1 MNHHVNKYPHLL
13 EPLDLGITTLKNRVM
28 MGSMHTMLEEM
39 DDLTPLAEFYAAR
52 VRGGVGLI
60 VTGGMAV
67 NDISFAGWHGAKGV
81 YREKDAERHHVVT
94 NKVHSEGGKILL
106 QLLHLGRDAFSPDA
120 ISASPVKSPLRP
132 FTPREISHEEILEQI
147 DAYAHSAYMSK
158 KVGYDGVEIMGSEGY
173 FLHQFLVERTN
184 RRDDQWG
191 GNHKNRMRISLE
203 TVKAVREKAGDDFI
217 IMYRFPIIDL
227 VEMGSTFDEALE
239 FALELEKLGVNIL
252 NGGIGWHESRVPT
265 THTVV
270 PRAAFTWVTEKF
282 RKHLKTP
289 IVTSNRIN
297 TPKVA
302 EQVLADGHADIISLA
317 RPMLADPDFVKKAI
331 EGREDEIN
339 VCIGCNQACL
349 EHTMSMPPKLVSCL
363 VNPLA
368 CHELE
373 IKLEKTTL
381 PKNIAVIGAGPSG
394 MAFSVYASGRG
405 HTVTL
410 YDGADDMGGQLNLAK
425 MVPGKEE
432 FYETLRYYKR
442 MIEKNGVNLVLN
454 TMVTPSMLN
463 QENYDEIIIATGVSP
478 RIPDIKGINHEKV
491 RSYIDVLTG
500 ANVGKKVAI
509 IGAGGIGFDVAEY
522 LSHQGK
528 SNSLN
533 IPSFMKAWG
542 VDMTLKARSAIEGIK
557 AEFAPSA
564 REIYL
569 LQRKNTKLGKTLPK
583 TAGWIHRLELRKK
596 KINMIPGCD
605 YQKIDNE
612 GLHIIVNNEKKI
624 LDVDHIVIC
633 SGQEPERSLMKQL
646 KCEKVHLIGGAD
658 VATELDAKRAIDQA
672 CRLADKI

>member
-1 MNHHVNKYPHLL
+1 MSQKENNYPHLL
-13 EPLDLGITTLKNRVM
+13 APLDLGITTLKNRVM

-39 DDLTPLAEFYAAR
+39 DDLTPLADFYAAR

-81 YREKDAERHHVVT
+81 YREKDAERHNVVT
-94 NKVHSEGGKILL
+94 KSVHREGGKILL
-106 QLLHLGRDAFSPDA
+106 QLLHLGRDAFSPEA
-120 ISASPVKSPLRP
+120 ISASPVKSPLRS
-132 FTPREISHEEILEQI
+132 FTPRELSHDSILEQI
-147 DAYAHSAYMSK
+147 EAYAHSALMAK

-173 FLHQFLVERTN
+173 FLHQFLIERTN
-184 RRDDQWG
+184 RRTDQWG
-191 GNHKNRMRISLE
+191 GSHENRMRISLE
-203 TVKAVREKAGDDFI
+203 TVKAVREKAGDNFI

-227 VEMGSTFDEALE
+227 LEMGSTFDEALI
-239 FALELEKLGVNIL
+239 FAKELEKLGVNIL

-297 TPKVA
+297 TPAVA
-302 EQVLADGHADIISLA
+302 EQVLAEGHADIVSLA
-317 RPMLADPDFVKKAI
+317 RPMLADPDFVNKAI

-339 VCIGCNQACL
+339 TCIGCNQACL

-368 CHELE
+368 CHETE
-373 IKLEKTTL
+373 IKLTKTDN
-381 PKNIAVIGAGPSG
+381 PKHIAVVGAGTSG
-394 MAFSVYASGRG
+394 MAFAVYASGRG

-410 YDGADDMGGQLNLAK
+410 FDAAREIGGQLNLAK
-425 MVPGKEE
+425 KVPGKEE

-442 MIEKNGVNLVLN
+442 MIEKNKVNLVLN
-454 TMVTPSMLN
+454 TKVSPSMLN
-463 QENYDEIIIATGVSP
+463 EGRYDEIVLATGVTP
-478 RIPDIKGINHEKV
+478 RIPEIDGIHHNKV
-491 RSYIDVLTG
+491 LTYIDVLKG
-500 ANVGKKVAI
+500 AKVGYKVAI

-522 LSHQGK
+522 LSHHGK
-528 SNSLN
+528 SNSLD

-557 AEFAPSA
+557 PELAPSV
-564 REIYL
+564 REIFL
-569 LQRKNTKLGKTLPK
+569 LQRKETKLGKTLAK

-596 KINMIPGCD
+596 KINMMPGCH
-605 YQKIDNE
+605 YIKIDDE
-612 GLHIIVNNEKKI
+612 GLHISVGDKTKI
-624 LDVDHIVIC
+624 LDIDHVVIC
-633 SGQEPERSLMKQL
+633 SGQKSERSLMDDL
-646 KCEKVHLIGGAD
+646 NCNNVHLIGGAD
-658 VATELDAKRAIDQA
+658 VAAELDAKRAIDQA
-672 CRLADKI
+672 CRLADSI